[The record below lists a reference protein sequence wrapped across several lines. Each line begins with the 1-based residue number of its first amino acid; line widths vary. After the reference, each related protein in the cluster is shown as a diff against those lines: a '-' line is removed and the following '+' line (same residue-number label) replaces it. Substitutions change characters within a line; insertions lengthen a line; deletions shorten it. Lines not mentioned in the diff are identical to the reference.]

1 MKDIEL
7 ETIKLRLDGVK
18 LAIGRCRF
26 AFVVT
31 MIASIAIIATVWNA
45 HMSSDSWFARQ
56 AYWSQDKQFTAEMQ
70 KQRSDSVTAARK
82 APLPPEKI
90 TDVTDQVQ
98 REILSEWVKNQVISV
113 GLLGIRV
120 SVEDFSILGSMGL
133 LVTTLFMF
141 YSIRNENIGMG
152 NLLKHAFKFSDWD
165 DRYLVYQGIVPHLIF
180 LDLGDLHK
188 PIDDFEKPSDIKKMP
203 LVPPKIKVLLWL
215 PALTIFVIVAAD
227 IWTLYFAPNPF
238 RPSGLPLRSILDNHD
253 LNIRLAYDAIAL
265 LLGVWA
271 GVMCGEIVRYATASG
286 RLIKKFRTHLLDT
299 CGHIGGGPRK
309 LSNEPAPKTVEPA
322 LKTVDPVPVTG

>member
-7 ETIKLRLDGVK
+7 ETIKLRLEGVR
-18 LAIGRCRF
+18 LAIARCRF
-26 AFVVT
+26 AFLVS

-45 HMSSDSWFARQ
+45 YMSSDSGFARQ
-56 AYWSQDKQFTAEMQ
+56 PYWSQDKQFTPEMQ
-70 KQRSDSVTAARK
+70 KQRSESVSEARK
-82 APLPPEKI
+82 VQLPPEKI

-133 LVTTLFMF
+133 LITTMFMF

-188 PIDDFEKPSDIKKMP
+188 PIDDFEEPADIRKMP
-203 LVPPKIKVLLWL
+203 LVPLRIKVLLWL
-215 PALTIFVIVAAD
+215 PALTIFLIVAAD
-227 IWTLYFAPNPF
+227 IWTLYFAANPF
-238 RPSGLPLRSILDNHD
+238 RPSGLPLRSILDQHD
-253 LNIRLAYDAIAL
+253 LNVRLAYDGIAL
-265 LLGVWA
+265 LLGLWA
-271 GVMCGEIVRYATASG
+271 TVMCSEIVRYATASG
-286 RLIKKFRTHLLDT
+286 RLIKKFRTHLLET
-299 CGHIGGGPRK
+299 CRPIGGGPRK
-309 LSNEPAPKTVEPA
+309 LSNEPAPKSGE
-322 LKTVDPVPVTG
+322 PVPVTV